1 MNDILQSGVMA
12 STERFDYSEVYSRLP
27 GYSKELTDLSKMQ
40 NDETFNYGGGTDI
53 IDGFVIADE
62 VKNVDGSPVN
72 TDGSYSVVILSRRI
86 NESTY
91 SWEEI
96 DDWGEVYGYLV
107 RAGMKP
113 EE

>member
-1 MNDILQSGVMA
+1 M
-12 STERFDYSEVYSRLP
+12 
-27 GYSKELTDLSKMQ
+27 
-40 NDETFNYGGGTDI
+40 
-53 IDGFVIADE
+53 
-62 VKNVDGSPVN
+62 KNVDGSPVN